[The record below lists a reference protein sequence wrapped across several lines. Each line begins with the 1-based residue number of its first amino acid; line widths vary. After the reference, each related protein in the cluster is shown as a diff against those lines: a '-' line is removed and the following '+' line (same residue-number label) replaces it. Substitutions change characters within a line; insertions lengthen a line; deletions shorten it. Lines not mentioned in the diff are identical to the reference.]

1 MTIQITKTETKDIE
15 VPVPSFWKSNTVSKQ
30 EYTAILDKSTAISL
44 VLISDDYTII
54 QHCTPEDLRHK
65 IESAFKSFD
74 LCTETEFMEAY
85 NKTLKSLSLQPEL
98 V

>member
-15 VPVPSFWKSNTVSKQ
+15 VPVPSFWKNDTAYTAVVDNKTAINLYADND
-30 EYTAILDKSTAISL
+30 YTAIQHGTIEELKSFIAIA
-44 VLISDDYTII
+44 
-54 QHCTPEDLRHK
+54 HN
-65 IESAFKSFD
+65 SFD

>member
-15 VPVPSFWKSNTVSKQ
+15 VPVPSFWKADLLFT
-30 EYTAILDKSTAISL
+30 EYTAILNEHTAIHFQTSC
-44 VLISDDYTII
+44 DYTTL
-54 QHCTPEDLRHK
+54 QHGEPGEMNEYLETAHRT
-65 IESAFKSFD
+65 FD

>member
-15 VPVPSFWKSNTVSKQ
+15 VPVPSFWKWSAGKLTD
-30 EYTAILDKSTAISL
+30 YTAIVDESTVISL
-44 VLISDDYTII
+44 WVSDDLCIV
-54 QHCTPEDLRHK
+54 QSGTPETLRNAVVKAH
-65 IESAFKSFD
+65 ENHL

>member
-1 MTIQITKTETKDIE
+1 MTIQITKTETIE

-44 VLISDDYTII
+44 VLISDDYIII

-65 IESAFKSFD
+65 VEAAFKSYD

-98 V
+98 I

>member
-15 VPVPSFWKSNTVSKQ
+15 VPVPSFWKGDSS
-30 EYTAILDKSTAISL
+30 YTAVVDEQTAIHL
-44 VLISDDYTII
+44 FIGRDYLSI
-54 QHCTPEDLRHK
+54 QHGTPEEMKGRIEMAHK
-65 IESAFKSFD
+65 CD
-74 LCTETEFMEAY
+74 HLCTETEFMEAY

>member
-15 VPVPSFWKSNTVSKQ
+15 VPVPSFWKSNIGNH
-30 EYTAILDKSTAISL
+30 TAIIDEQTA
-44 VLISDDYTII
+44 VHFYVGKDYTSV
-54 QHCTPEDLRHK
+54 QHGTPEELKER
-65 IESAFKSFD
+65 IEIAHRIFD